1 MTSEVLRLLAVC
13 GMRTSIGQ
21 LSWPMS
27 GALRKCK
34 DVAVGVRTLLERY
47 GAGGLEARLRAEAQ
61 RGPILEGGESGEKQF
76 HGTPLFRNA
85 RHGSAA
91 TCPCLRVRNACRLV
105 CAERMPPSGGCAQY
119 GRVWQCALQEVII
132 PRKSQT
138 GKCLAEAA
146 ARGFRRLGANL
157 RADSDRSLQRAWVG
171 RSVQIGPSVRI
182 GSRAQIGPS
191 VRIGLIGRS
200 VLPALCDLDARA
212 GGVH

>member
-1 MTSEVLRLLAVC
+1 MGDDERGLKVVGGLRNEDVDWPAELAHV
-13 GMRTSIGQ
+13 R
-21 LSWPMS
+21 
-27 GALRKCK
+27 ALRKCK

-119 GRVWQCALQEVII
+119 GRVWQRVSQEAII

-157 RADSDRSLQRAWVG
+157 RADSDRSLQRARVG
-171 RSVQIGPSVRI
+171 RSVQIGPC
-182 GSRAQIGPS
+182 AQIGPS
-191 VRIGLIGRS
+191 VWIGLIGRS